1 MNTQES
7 QGNDLLLDSNRTGTK
22 TVMHLHSLS
31 WPDLKSTAIV
41 LVVGGRRPLPSV
53 DAMLY
58 VGTWGWWKVW
68 LPHFPKLPPLSSSNR
83 PQLACS
89 SFLDEPL
96 FLPCVSALLLTS
108 LWNRRSTRSSII
120 TRCSVYL
127 DTIHWMCNSI
137 SVHPSIATTA
147 HHSREHSSPIH
158 IQARPSHKLI
168 TCLCWVVDPEMCPL
182 FNSSH
187 SWIYRVTTIYWLLD
201 LIKNTF
207 VRVFVPLPQDK
218 TNPEPRE
225 TMNAQ
230 WQSVWV
236 SSSRAVTLNQFE
248 GTTSPQLLLLLL
260 VIDWTSPRALLSL
273 VVLFFGCCCCLRGA
287 LQQKKGW
294 LLCSEYKS
302 RNLILCVGEGHS
314 RWTLLVVA
322 RKVFVVGQ
330 SKVFAIIT
338 CFWYIV
344 DSSKKNFLRV
354 VLYRLLSTR
363 TTTARK
369 SSFACSMGIIQCISS
384 SVRHSVNH
392 ITSIWITLHQTPT
405 HKLNLVHHQVMTLGN
420 CPKFHT
426 FGN

>member
-168 TCLCWVVDPEMCPL
+168 SCLCWVVDPEICPL

-236 SSSRAVTLNQFE
+236 SSSRAVTLKQFE
-248 GTTSPQLLLLLL
+248 GTTSPQLLLLL
-260 VIDWTSPRALLSL
+260 VIDWTSPRT
-273 VVLFFGCCCCLRGA
+273 V
-287 LQQKKGW
+287 
-294 LLCSEYKS
+294 
-302 RNLILCVGEGHS
+302 IVGGF
-314 RWTLLVVA
+314 
-322 RKVFVVGQ
+322 VF
-330 SKVFAIIT
+330 
-338 CFWYIV
+338 
-344 DSSKKNFLRV
+344 
-354 VLYRLLSTR
+354 RLLLLPKRSN
-363 TTTARK
+363 TTEERLIAL
-369 SSFACSMGIIQCISS
+369 FWIQI
-384 SVRHSVNH
+384 
-392 ITSIWITLHQTPT
+392 
-405 HKLNLVHHQVMTLGN
+405 
-420 CPKFHT
+420 PKFHIVCGWRT
-426 FGN
+426 FEVNVVGCGKKGVCGRSEKSLCHNYMFLVHSGLE